1 MYTLLIVDDEEI
13 EREGM
18 ARLIPWEKYGYKL
31 VGTAQNGAEG
41 LEKVDRLHPDIAIVD
56 IKMPVMNGVEMIR
69 RAREAYP
76 DRKST
81 RLNSSHIGSSRMPSS
96 A

>member
-31 VGTAQNGAEG
+31 VGIARNGA
-41 LEKVDRLHPDIAIVD
+41 
-56 IKMPVMNGVEMIR
+56 
-69 RAREAYP
+69 
-76 DRKST
+76 
-81 RLNSSHIGSSRMPSS
+81 
-96 A
+96 